1 MLACS
6 NQEPQKY
13 LFQAV
18 HAGCHTIYLWLL
30 MLGPGPCDEQATF
43 TGKSANGLCVQKR
56 FWLVV
61 SGMTHLCQESERQGK
76 VLCVVISAEDATW
89 SLVCTQKMLAAYF
102 WPANKRTRSYQQWS
116 LYSGFCGECLGRLT
130 FDVLRSLLDF

>member
-18 HAGCHTIYLWLL
+18 HAGCHTIYLWL
-30 MLGPGPCDEQATF
+30 
-43 TGKSANGLCVQKR
+43 R

-61 SGMTHLCQESERQGK
+61 SGMTNLCQESERQGN

-116 LYSGFCGECLGRLT
+116 LYSGFCGECLI
-130 FDVLRSLLDF
+130 FDVLRSLLDL